1 MKIKTEKQV
10 WLISLGVVWFTARE
24 KGFDII
30 FFFRCPF
37 LVQKSLRILFLG
49 GKKMPQEKKK
59 KFALYKAICIK
70 NIKTATF
77 QRPVEILCVQIQKAE

>member
-37 LVQKSLRILFLG
+37 LVQKSLRRLFFLEKNASG
-49 GKKMPQEKKK
+49 KKK

-77 QRPVEILCVQIQKAE
+77 QGPVEILCVQIQKAE

>member
-1 MKIKTEKQV
+1 M
-10 WLISLGVVWFTARE
+10 S
-24 KGFDII
+24 
-30 FFFRCPF
+30 
-37 LVQKSLRILFLG
+37 FLG
-49 GKKMPQEKKK
+49 SKVLENTFFWGKKNASGKKKK